1 MDLLDEE
8 FDQPDRLRHPEYGRA
23 WDCRVLDTWLAD
35 VTAPDHGFTP
45 AMRHRAARA
54 AESFLRENLDRPV
67 SIAELCLVTGVPK
80 RTLLLGFTDSFGIP
94 PLDFHRRLRLNA
106 ARRHLAGSRTGET
119 TVTDTA
125 LRWGFD
131 HFGRFSVDYRRMFGE
146 SPIATLRGPGRVQS
160 HVPVGIPP
168 VRRTIG
174 HS

>member
-1 MDLLDEE
+1 MDLLDEG
-8 FDQPDRLRHPEYGRA
+8 FDQPDRLRHPEHGRA
-23 WDCRVLDTWLAD
+23 WDYRVVDTWLAD
-35 VTAPDHGFTP
+35 VMAPDPGFTP
-45 AMRHRAARA
+45 AMRHRAAREA
-54 AESFLRENLDRPV
+54 DSFLRENLDRPV

-80 RTLLLGFTDSFGIP
+80 RTLMLGFSDSFGIS

-106 ARRHLAGSRTGET
+106 ARRDLAVSLPGET
-119 TVTDTA
+119 TVTAAA

-146 SPIATLRGPGRVQS
+146 SPIATLRGLGRVQS